1 MQLGK
6 VRWYDAGVGRG
17 IIDADDG
24 KVVFLPYHAI
34 EGTDI
39 SRFQLTEKQRVEFD
53 LTNEAFSFDGL
64 TGQYRATRMRPVK

>member
-1 MQLGK
+1 MASLMRMMAK
-6 VRWYDAGVGRG
+6 LF
-17 IIDADDG
+17 
-24 KVVFLPYHAI
+24 FLPYHAI